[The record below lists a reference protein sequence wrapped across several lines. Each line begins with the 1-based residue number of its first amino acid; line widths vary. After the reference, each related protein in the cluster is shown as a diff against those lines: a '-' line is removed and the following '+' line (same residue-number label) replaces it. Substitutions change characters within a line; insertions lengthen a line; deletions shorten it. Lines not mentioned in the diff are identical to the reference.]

1 MENLNFL
8 FAAYS
13 ATWIVLFFY
22 VYSLWRKQNR
32 IEEGLQRLKDR
43 IEREEIPKQKTPE

>member
-13 ATWIVLFFY
+13 VTWVVLFFY
-22 VYSLWRKQNR
+22 VFSIWRKQNR
-32 IEEGLQRLKDR
+32 LDDGLQRLQDK
-43 IEREEIPKQKTPE
+43 IVRE